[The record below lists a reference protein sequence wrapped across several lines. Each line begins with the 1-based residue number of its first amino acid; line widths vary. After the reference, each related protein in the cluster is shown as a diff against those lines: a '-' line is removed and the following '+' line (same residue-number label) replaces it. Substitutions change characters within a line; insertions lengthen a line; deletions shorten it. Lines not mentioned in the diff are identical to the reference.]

1 MFDNVSNSDDIE
13 TSILIMTQKEDL
25 NSSLLS
31 SLDKAIFTDKF
42 SLVLD
47 GEQFYGYVFCFSDK
61 SLGIY
66 TTPI

>member
-1 MFDNVSNSDDIE
+1 MFDNDFILDDIE
-13 TSILIMTQKEDL
+13 TSVLIMTKKEDL

-47 GEQFYGYVFCFSDK
+47 GEQFYG
-61 SLGIY
+61 
-66 TTPI
+66 